1 MELVVTSTIV
11 VGIAIFAVVLSRS
24 ETRQRNRKLEAVF
37 SGRERLAVDQFYE
50 RYFKT
55 NGVLLRVVAGVR
67 KILEEQLLADMSRL
81 TDTDDF
87 SKNLN
92 FFFDFDS
99 MADVEIVC
107 ALEKEFVI
115 NISDDE
121 ARKTK
126 TINEIVQL
134 VYRKL
139 EVKDAT

>member
-1 MELVVTSTIV
+1 MELVFTSAIV

-24 ETRQRNRKLEAVF
+24 ETRKRNRKFEAVF

-50 RYFKT
+50 KYFKD
-55 NGVLLRVVAGVR
+55 NGVPLRVVAGVR

-92 FFFDFDS
+92 FFFYFDS
-99 MADVEIVC
+99 MADVEIAC

-121 ARKTK
+121 AEKTK
-126 TINEIVQL
+126 TINDIVQL
-134 VYRKL
+134 VCRKL

>member
-139 EVKDAT
+139 EVKDAI